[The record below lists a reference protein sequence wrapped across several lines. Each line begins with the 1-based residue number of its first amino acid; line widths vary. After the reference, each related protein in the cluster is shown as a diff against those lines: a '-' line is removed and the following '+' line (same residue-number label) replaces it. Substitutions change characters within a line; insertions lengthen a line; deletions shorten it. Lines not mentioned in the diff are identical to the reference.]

1 MLAKI
6 DRGKDG
12 WPLRCPFCKDGESRV
27 LDSRSLDN
35 GFTIRRR
42 RECTSCSRRFTT
54 YERVEDVP
62 LWVLKKDG
70 RRELFCRD
78 KLFTGIMKAC
88 EKRPIKHTTLSSIVD
103 EIEKT
108 LRDQPELEVPS
119 VAIGQMV
126 MEHLLKLDKVAYIR
140 FASVYREFKDVG
152 EILDCLEE
160 MGVRDRK

>member
-1 MLAKI
+1 M
-6 DRGKDG
+6 
-12 WPLRCPFCKDGESRV
+12 RCPLCKNGESRV

-42 RECTSCSRRFTT
+42 RECASCSKRFTT

-62 LWVLKKDG
+62 FWVKKKDG

-78 KLFTGIMKAC
+78 KLLAGIIKAC
-88 EKRPIKHTTLSSIVD
+88 EKRPINSMTLSAIVD
-103 EIEKT
+103 EIEKA
-108 LRDQPELEVPS
+108 LRDQPESEVS
-119 VAIGQMV
+119 SGTIGQMV

-140 FASVYREFKDVG
+140 FVSVYREFEDVG

-160 MGVRDRK
+160 IGIKDHK

>member
-1 MLAKI
+1 M
-6 DRGKDG
+6 
-12 WPLRCPFCKDGESRV
+12 RCPFCKDGESRV

-35 GFTIRRR
+35 GFAIRRR
-42 RECTSCSRRFTT
+42 RECTLCSNRFTT

-78 KLFTGIMKAC
+78 KLLTGIMKAC
-88 EKRPIKHTTLSSIVD
+88 EKRSIDRMTLSNIVD

-108 LRDQPELEVPS
+108 LRDQAEPEIPS
-119 VAIGQMV
+119 VTIGQMV

-152 EILDCLEE
+152 ELLDCLDE

>member
-1 MLAKI
+1 M
-6 DRGKDG
+6 
-12 WPLRCPFCKDGESRV
+12 RCPFCKDGESRV

-35 GFTIRRR
+35 GFAIRRR
-42 RECTSCSRRFTT
+42 RECGLCSRRFTT

-78 KLFTGIMKAC
+78 KLLTGIMKAC
-88 EKRPIKHTTLSSIVD
+88 EKRPIKRTTLSNIVD

-108 LRDQPELEVPS
+108 LRDQTEPEIPS
-119 VAIGQMV
+119 VTIGQMV

>member
-1 MLAKI
+1 M
-6 DRGKDG
+6 
-12 WPLRCPFCKDGESRV
+12 RCPLCKNGESRV

-42 RECTSCSRRFTT
+42 RECASCSKRFTT

-62 LWVLKKDG
+62 FWVKKKDG

-78 KLFTGIMKAC
+78 KLLAGIIKAC
-88 EKRPIKHTTLSSIVD
+88 EKRPINSMTLSAIVD
-103 EIEKT
+103 EIEKA
-108 LRDQPELEVPS
+108 LRDQPESEVS
-119 VAIGQMV
+119 SGTIGQMV

-140 FASVYREFKDVG
+140 FASVYREFEDVG

-160 MGVRDRK
+160 IGIKDHK

>member
-1 MLAKI
+1 M
-6 DRGKDG
+6 
-12 WPLRCPFCKDGESRV
+12 RCPFCKDGESRV

-35 GFTIRRR
+35 GFVIRRR
-42 RECTSCSRRFTT
+42 RECTLCSNRFTT

-78 KLFTGIMKAC
+78 KLLTGIMKAC
-88 EKRPIKHTTLSSIVD
+88 EKRSIDRMTLSNIVD

-108 LRDQPELEVPS
+108 LRDQAEPEIPS
-119 VAIGQMV
+119 VTIGQMV

-152 EILDCLEE
+152 ELLDCLDE